1 MSILEKLKRPSF
13 KASKSDKVLIE
24 YLQKNI
30 QSVSH
35 TAIALMAQE
44 SGIGVSTITR
54 FVKKMGFMNLQ
65 AFKVALAQELT
76 DSSQRYIINRDIAS
90 NEPVMVT
97 ARKLLDTNI
106 GMLEKTI
113 KTLRDED
120 IKQSSSLL
128 QQAKKIYFI
137 GIGNSGYM
145 AQDSTYKFCR
155 IGLNCMGFDNSHFM
169 IMMAS
174 LFQPGD
180 LVVAISHSGDTIEII
195 KTVELAR
202 SNGAK
207 VIVITANKES
217 KLVELSDVRI
227 FYEARETLMETGSI
241 SAKLAQFFIMDIIY
255 TQVVKELADFAAEN
269 KRKTALA
276 INLLR

>member
-1 MSILEKLKRPSF
+1 MSILEQLRRPTF
-13 KASKSDKVLIE
+13 KVSKSDKILMN

-35 TAIALMAQE
+35 TAIAQMAEE

-54 FVKKMGFMNLQ
+54 FVKKMGFANLQ
-65 AFKVALAQELT
+65 TFKVALAQELT
-76 DSSQRYIINRDIAS
+76 DSSRRYIINRDIAS

-113 KTLRDED
+113 KSLRSED
-120 IKQSSSLL
+120 IERSSILL
-128 QQAKKIYFI
+128 RQAGRIYFI
-137 GIGNSGYM
+137 GLGNSGYM
-145 AQDSTYKFCR
+145 AQDSNYKFCR
-155 IGLNCMGFDNSHFM
+155 IGLNCMGFDNSHMM

-174 LFQPGD
+174 LFHSND
-180 LVVAISHSGDTIEII
+180 LVVAISHSGDTVEII

-202 SNGAK
+202 ENGAR

-217 KLVELSDVRI
+217 KLVEISDVHI
-227 FYEARETLMETGSI
+227 FYEARETLLETGSI
-241 SAKLAQFFIMDIIY
+241 SAKLAQFFIMDLIY
-255 TQVVKELADFAAEN
+255 TQVVKEMADVAAEN
-269 KRKTALA
+269 KQKTALA